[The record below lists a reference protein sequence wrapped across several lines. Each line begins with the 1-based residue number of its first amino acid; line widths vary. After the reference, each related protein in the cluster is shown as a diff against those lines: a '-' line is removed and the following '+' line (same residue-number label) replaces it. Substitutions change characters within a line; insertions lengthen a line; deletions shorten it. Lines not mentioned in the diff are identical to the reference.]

1 MGLLQS
7 QRIPI
12 GHPSSDIIHEAYG
25 AIRALH
31 LKGHGW
37 HMWENATDGPA
48 TIVPGTSMRQYV
60 KRWVTHWD
68 SLRFYPGE
76 ECEIE
81 TSTWKPSGVEQEDFQ
96 EENGEENDQACY
108 PAAASESAT
117 MSTSEGTELVAQGIP
132 TDPAPST
139 TSAQ

>member
-1 MGLLQS
+1 
-7 QRIPI
+7 
-12 GHPSSDIIHEAYG
+12 
-25 AIRALH
+25 
-31 LKGHGW
+31 
-37 HMWENATDGPA
+37 
-48 TIVPGTSMRQYV
+48 
-60 KRWVTHWD
+60 VTHWD